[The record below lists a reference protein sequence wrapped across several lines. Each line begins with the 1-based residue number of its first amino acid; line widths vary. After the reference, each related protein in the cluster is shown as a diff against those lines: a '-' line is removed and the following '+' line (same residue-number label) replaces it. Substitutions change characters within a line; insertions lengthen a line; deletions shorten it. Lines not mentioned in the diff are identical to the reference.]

1 MDGRLIIDGRRVETS
16 EQQESINPATLE
28 SLGRFHLAAPEN
40 LETAVQAA
48 QFAYPIWR
56 DMDQGVK
63 KRLLLRAKHGLLERG
78 PEIAAAIAREKGG
91 PLTETYA
98 KEIFPVL
105 EALDYYARCGLRHTR
120 PQKSRPHIF
129 LFTHKTARYRFKP
142 LGPTLVISPWNY
154 PFLIPAFDSL
164 SALAAGNTVI
174 LRPSTTTAFT
184 GLLWGE
190 LLRDAGLPPGVLNVV
205 PCATEHVEG
214 LITHPD
220 VRSVLFTGSTE
231 VGKKIMAMASRNLTN
246 LTLELGGKDPMIVCR
261 DADLER
267 AARGAV
273 WGAFTNCGQ
282 SCGSV
287 ERLYVQSDIAP
298 AFTARIKALTGEINV
313 GDPLDPDTDM
323 GPMTTLSQLRLVEEH
338 IAEAVGKGAQLLCG
352 GDRITELKGYF
363 IRPAILTGVEQS
375 MRIMREETFGPVLP
389 IMEFGRLEEA
399 LALANDSDYGLT
411 ASVWTRSRKTA
422 EICAENLEAGTVSV
436 NDHMSSFPEP
446 SAIWGGIKQTG
457 IGRSHGPYGMRELQ
471 NIKYTTLDFA
481 RHSSLL
487 WWYPYNRRGY
497 HLFQDAAGLYH
508 HPSWRQKSRKLRALI
523 PRLDEVRRK
532 VPIRNFIRSLPRLLS
547 K

>member
-1 MDGRLIIDGRRVETS
+1 MDGRVIIDGRRVETS
-16 EQQESINPATLE
+16 EHQVSINPATLE
-28 SLGRFHLAAPEN
+28 SVGRFHLAGPGECK
-40 LETAVQAA
+40 EAVQAA
-48 QFAYPIWR
+48 KTASPAWR
-56 DMDQGVK
+56 DMAPREK
-63 KRLLLRAKHGLLERG
+63 KRLLLRTKRDLLARG
-78 PEIAAAIAREKGG
+78 PEIAATIAREKGG

-105 EALDYYARCGLRHTR
+105 EALDYYARFGPRHTR
-120 PQKSRPHIF
+120 PQKTRPHIF
-129 LFTHKTARYRFKP
+129 LLTHKKTQYRFQP
-142 LGPTLVISPWNY
+142 LGPVLIISPWNY
-154 PFLIPAFDSL
+154 PFLISAFDTL

-174 LRPSTTTAFT
+174 LRPSSTTAFT
-184 GLLWGE
+184 GLLLGE

-205 PCATEHVEG
+205 PCKTKYVEK

-220 VRSVLFTGSTE
+220 VRSVQFTGSTE

-287 ERLYVQSDIAP
+287 ERLYVQRDIAP
-298 AFTARIKALTGEINV
+298 ELIARVVALTSEISV

-323 GPMTTLSQLRLVEEH
+323 GPMTTLPQLRLVEEH
-338 IAEAVGKGAQLLCG
+338 IGEAVKKGAELLCG
-352 GDRITELKGYF
+352 GDRISEFKGYF
-363 IRPAILTGVEQS
+363 IRPAVLTGVDHS
-375 MRIMREETFGPVLP
+375 MRLMREETFGPVLP
-389 IMEFGRLEEA
+389 IMVFGELEEA

-411 ASVWTRSRKTA
+411 ASVWTRSRKVAERCA
-422 EICAENLEAGTVSV
+422 EILEAGTVSV

-457 IGRSHGPYGMRELQ
+457 IGRSHGLYGMRELQ

-481 RHSSLL
+481 RKASLP
-487 WWYPYNRRGY
+487 WWFPYDRQLYQLLQN
-497 HLFQDAAGLYH
+497 AAGLYH
-508 HPSWRQKSRKLRALI
+508 HQSWGQKSRKLGALI
-523 PRLDEVRRK
+523 PRLAELSRK
-532 VPIRNFIRSLPRLLS
+532 VPLRNFIRSLPRLLS